1 MKDNKHIQSFNE
13 YRENFNISDVSHS
26 KLTHDDF
33 LFRLFYFTNPDSEIV
48 YRINDLIGEDSGD
61 IRADWENTPEH
72 IKQEII
78 GIIKSY
84 ILTMS

>member
-1 MKDNKHIQSFNE
+1 MKHLKTQQQLNE
-13 YRENFNISDVSHS
+13 ASENLNISES
-26 KLTHDDF
+26 KLTDNDF

-48 YRINDLIGEDSGD
+48 YRINDLLGEDTGN
-61 IRADWENTPEH
+61 IQRDWENSPEN

-84 ILTMS
+84 ILTLSY

>member
-1 MKDNKHIQSFNE
+1 MEEVNKNTE
-13 YRENFNISDVSHS
+13 LENTDKKLHISDVSDS

-48 YRINDLIGEDSGD
+48 YRINDLIGEDFGD